1 MDKNLKA
8 KYVKVLEYEQSQGK
22 KYKEL
27 ITGRNGTEWFFLF
40 HGFLEILPSQYLMG
54 QSKLREYH
62 EAIGW
67 GIRKQFQ
74 DNWEAGD

>member
-27 ITGRNGTEWFFLF
+27 ITGRNGTE
-40 HGFLEILPSQYLMG
+40 
-54 QSKLREYH
+54 
-62 EAIGW
+62 
-67 GIRKQFQ
+67 
-74 DNWEAGD
+74 